1 MKIKDLPQRSISYL
15 VRKIDYLFKPVNQI
29 FDYDAYS
36 VQSKEQPHRILQD
49 INEGDY
55 HKELILTTYFTSK
68 ADPQKKIFMPND
80 DFSYIGK
87 FYSSVLE
94 HDLHAV
100 IFYDNLSE
108 AFVEKHTCD
117 NIKFVKCRII
127 MYSLND
133 ERFFIY
139 REFLNSISA
148 EKIILADVNDV
159 TFGKNPFEFMQQDKL
174 YIGRDHHVL
183 IKGSEWIQNKLNI
196 LPQLIK
202 EGIPVLIGNMPLV
215 NAGVIG
221 GDART
226 IRNFVQKVAA
236 LLAYA
241 DNNNN
246 NNMACVNIAFFDAYW
261 LPYHKNPA
269 VRLKYFR
276 NADVKK
282 LKVQLQIKSAKFL
295 MGKPF
300 TSHFWKFEKDNGS
313 YIYHK

>member
-1 MKIKDLPQRSISYL
+1 MKFTDLTQRSISYL
-15 VRKIDYLFKPVNQI
+15 ARKIDYLFKPVSQI
-29 FDYDAYS
+29 FDYDAYNGPA
-36 VQSKEQPHRILQD
+36 QEQPRRVLQQ
-49 INEGDY
+49 INEDDF

-80 DFSYIGK
+80 DFSYIGE

-94 HDLHAV
+94 HDLYAV
-100 IFYDNLSE
+100 IFYDNLSKE
-108 AFVEKHTCD
+108 FVEKHTCD

-127 MYSLND
+127 KYSLND

-139 REFLNSISA
+139 REFLKRIEI

-159 TFGKNPFEFMQQDKL
+159 TFGKNPFEMIQQDRF
-174 YIGRDHHVL
+174 YIGRDHHALV
-183 IKGSEWIQNKLNI
+183 KGSEWIQNKLSL
-196 LPQLIK
+196 LPQNIK
-202 EGIPVLIGNMPLV
+202 ERIPVLFGNMPLV

-226 IRNFVQKVAA
+226 VINFVEKVAA

-246 NNMACVNIAFFDAYW
+246 NNMACVNIAFFDSYW

-269 VRLKYFR
+269 IKLKYLR
-276 NADVKK
+276 NQDIKK
-282 LKVQLQIKSAKFL
+282 LTEQLQISSKKFL

-300 TSHFWKFEKDNGS
+300 TSHFWKFEKGNAS